1 MDRPERR
8 RKSQSLRPMRRMPFC
23 WPVTK
28 TISQAM
34 PRTTTVRIAVPRFDS
49 TPSTPILP
57 KIEVRLANSADRQ
70 AKSSH
75 LPSGFPSV
83 SVSFREI
90 ISSVPIPIPSTPTI
104 CGAETGSPSRRKA
117 RRMVSTVL
125 DLSMGA
131 TLLTS
136 PSCSARK

>member
-28 TISQAM
+28 NHQPGHAQDDD
-34 PRTTTVRIAVPRFDS
+34 RRIAVPKFDS

-57 KIEVRLANSADRQ
+57 KIEVRLANSADQ
-70 AKSSH
+70 AGKEQPSAVRLSPGVRL
-75 LPSGFPSV
+75 LPGDHQQRAGPDPQHAHDL
-83 SVSFREI
+83 RR
-90 ISSVPIPIPSTPTI
+90 
-104 CGAETGSPSRRKA
+104 GDGSPSRRKA

-125 DLSMGA
+125 DLSM
-131 TLLTS
+131 
-136 PSCSARK
+136 ARPC